1 MVIGPT
7 NPDHGNETRVE
18 VDPIQRG
25 RGLSKTRAA
34 VLAGVVAFGLSGC
47 ERPRTDATHA
57 AGVAS
62 ASLAERGYA
71 APPAVTGAHRLS
83 AGKLMLRGIA
93 APGVK
98 VRLASPNGE
107 AMFAVSDAMGGW
119 RFVLPVARTVRL
131 FGLSAQVQGRPVQA
145 EGYVAITP
153 SGEAAQ
159 LRAGS
164 GAVALQTRQRAPL
177 IMAADFDRKG
187 GVVIS
192 GEGPAAGPLTLQVDR
207 GAPAPAHVDG
217 DGRFMVALNEPLA
230 PGPHILTVTGAGYR
244 TATAL
249 TISPA
254 EPPTGG
260 PFRAEGAAGGW
271 RIDWRTPGG
280 GLQST
285 VLFDRGVGVS

>member
-1 MVIGPT
+1 MK
-7 NPDHGNETRVE
+7 
-18 VDPIQRG
+18 VDPIHRE

-34 VLAGVVAFGLSGC
+34 VLAGVVAFGLTGC
-47 ERPRTDATHA
+47 ERPRADATHA

-71 APPAVTGAHRLS
+71 APPAVTGARRLP
-83 AGKLMLRGIA
+83 AGKVMLSGTA

-98 VRLASPNGE
+98 VRLASPAGE
-107 AMFAVSDAMGGW
+107 TMFAVSDATGGW
-119 RFVLPVARTVRL
+119 RFVLPAAGTVRL
-131 FGLSAQVQGRPVQA
+131 FGLSAQMQGRPVQA
-145 EGYVAITP
+145 EGYVAVTP

-164 GAVALQTRQRAPL
+164 GAVALQARPHAPL
-177 IMAADFDRKG
+177 IMAVDFDRKG
-187 GVVIS
+187 GAVIS
-192 GEGPAAGPLTLQVDR
+192 GEGPGAGPLTLQVDG
-207 GAPAPAHVDG
+207 GAPAPAHLDG

-230 PGPHILTVTGAGYR
+230 PGPHVLTVIGAGYR
-244 TATAL
+244 AATAL

-254 EPPTGG
+254 EPPTRG

-285 VLFDRGVGVS
+285 VLFDRGAGVS